1 MSFMA
6 AKVVQFQNMLQV
18 PVVCSPVLTCYS
30 CRLTPGLFTPVVWFI
45 WSRTGCSVRIGNMTL
60 NRLTGDWIDLVIDIR
75 THVGKN
81 QIQMTDNGLSSTVM
95 LLMWIF
101 ITLVSQRAHKERSAF
116 NIICIMR
123 LQINHK

>member
-1 MSFMA
+1 MA

-30 CRLTPGLFTPVVWFI
+30 CRLTTGVV

-101 ITLVSQRAHKERSAF
+101 IKKEVLITLFV
-116 NIICIMR
+116 
-123 LQINHK
+123 L